1 MNVRGDLFVKRAGRP
16 FSISF
21 ALVSIAPLAAIC
33 LASGAAPAFE
43 QNRQQVPR
51 FTERVTVARVLVD
64 VRALGRNGEPI
75 QGLTASDFVA
85 KVGGKPAVVESATWI
100 DGRTPEGREQEAV
113 ELPWAAP
120 EPPGRL
126 IVFMFQ
132 KDFEPSRMIGLM
144 RMLIDTQK
152 LLERFGPEDHIA
164 MLSFDSHL
172 KVWLDFTTDHEK
184 IRHVLA
190 RGILFERPPVVE
202 ATGFPS
208 LSRQLT
214 QARAKRAYTVEESLL
229 LVGEALKGLPG
240 AKSIV
245 LVGHGF
251 GQLAGS
257 TVLFDPDYG
266 KARIALQEARASVF
280 CLDVTNADSHTLEAG
295 LQMVAAD
302 TGGFFARTHVF
313 PALAMQ
319 RLVGAL
325 AGHYVLFIEV
335 PDGLPEGFHEVE
347 VKLAGESG
355 EVLARRH
362 IIVNG

>member
-1 MNVRGDLFVKRAGRP
+1 MRA
-16 FSISF
+16 ST
-21 ALVSIAPLAAIC
+21 LVSTALAMASVVPPAAIC
-33 LASGAAPAFE
+33 FASGAGLASQE
-43 QNRQQVPR
+43 DRQQVPR
-51 FTERVTVARVLVD
+51 FSERVTVARALVD
-64 VRALGRNGEPI
+64 VRAIDRKGEPI
-75 QGLTASDFVA
+75 QGLTAADFRA
-85 KVGGKPAVVESATWI
+85 KVGGRPAVVESATWI
-100 DGRTPEGREQEAV
+100 DGRTPEGHEQEAV

-126 IVFMFQ
+126 IVFIFQ

-144 RMLIDTQK
+144 RMLIDAQK

-172 KVWLDFTTDHEK
+172 KVWLDFTTDHER

-190 RGILFERPPVVE
+190 RGILFERPPAVE
-202 ATGFPS
+202 AAGFPS

-240 AKSIV
+240 AKSVV
-245 LVGHGF
+245 LIGHGF

-257 TVLFDPDYG
+257 AVIFDPDYG

-347 VKLAGESG
+347 VELAGESG
-355 EVLARRH
+355 LVLARRH